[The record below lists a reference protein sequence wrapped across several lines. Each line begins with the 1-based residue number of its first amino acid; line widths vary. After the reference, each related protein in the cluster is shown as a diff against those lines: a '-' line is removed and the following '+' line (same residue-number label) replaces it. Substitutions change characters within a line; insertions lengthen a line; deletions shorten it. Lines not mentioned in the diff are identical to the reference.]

1 MLSICPWKWFGK
13 SPPAGALGTPWRC
26 WSAAPL
32 GFRAG
37 GRQRVASHRCN
48 GQPWWWWIG
57 WGEKNGKWWVLW
69 NKHSRTSSYM
79 KMSIYLYIYI
89 IYIIILYIY
98 YNIIYIIYIFTHTLY
113 IYTCIYELSGV
124 QESHSLEGER
134 PAQCGAWQSPTEHQS
149 FPTEYPLSDTPIAY
163 PFALLV
169 IYPYVPVDCITVAP
183 VFYLVCPCYIPL
195 QPLNHHFCWL
205 NSSVFLLR
213 LGKTI

>member
-1 MLSICPWKWFGK
+1 MFRPPFLLLFWDPCLAFVHENGSAKAPQQALLELPEDAEVQLHWGSAPAAGSEWQAIGATG
-13 SPPAGALGTPWRC
+13 SPGGG
-26 WSAAPL
+26 
-32 GFRAG
+32 GF
-37 GRQRVASHRCN
+37 
-48 GQPWWWWIG
+48 G

-79 KMSIYLYIYI
+79 KMLIYIY
-89 IYIIILYIY
+89 
-98 YNIIYIIYIFTHTLY
+98 IYIFTHTHTIY

-205 NSSVFLLR
+205 NSNVFLLR

>member
-79 KMSIYLYIYI
+79 KMSIYLYIYY

-113 IYTCIYELSGV
+113 IYILVYMNFQGFKKVTVSKGRDRLNVEPDKARQNTSHFRLSTRF
-124 QESHSLEGER
+124 QTR
-134 PAQCGAWQSPTEHQS
+134 P
-149 FPTEYPLSDTPIAY
+149 
-163 PFALLV
+163 
-169 IYPYVPVDCITVAP
+169 
-183 VFYLVCPCYIPL
+183 
-195 QPLNHHFCWL
+195 
-205 NSSVFLLR
+205 
-213 LGKTI
+213 